1 MISKPRP
8 SNLARNVGI
17 LVIALV
23 VVAAFFAVAFFYF
36 WGAGFSTVSTSSTT
50 GGSSGN
56 NLTIT
61 GNDLIQTCPVETD
74 SSVNI
79 S

>member
-1 MISKPRP
+1 MISEPRP
-8 SNLARNVGI
+8 SNLVRNVAI

-36 WGAGFSTVSTSSTT
+36 WGASFSRSSTT

-61 GNDLIQTCPVETD
+61 GNDLVQTCPVETD